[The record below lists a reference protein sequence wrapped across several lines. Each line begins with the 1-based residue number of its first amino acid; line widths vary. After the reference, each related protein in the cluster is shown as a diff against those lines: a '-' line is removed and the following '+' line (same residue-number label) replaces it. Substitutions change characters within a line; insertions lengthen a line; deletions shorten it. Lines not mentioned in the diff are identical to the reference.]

1 MPDIEAVAD
10 HADVIVDG
18 YAFTRQDDCVRVLN
32 LNRPSS
38 AAVFGKAGELW
49 ETSMDDI
56 EIGIVH
62 DYLLRSLKYMAV

>member
-49 ETSMDDI
+49 ETTMDDI
-56 EIGIVH
+56 
-62 DYLLRSLKYMAV
+62 